1 MKDVKPGLIEEYEI
15 TPYTLMV
22 MPTTYGSKIYSHIIE
37 LDDEYISPFR
47 PIDIIKKSCHYFG
60 TSYEGRKEGTRQ
72 LIGITHK
79 APIAINPTS
88 SMFFFPTTSPMRPQ
102 CIWVSLEHIDSY
114 SRIDLSHTS
123 VTFKNNQQAELPI
136 STSSFENQY
145 MRTVFLKDKLIQ
157 RIEETDRKYFYL
169 HSGSHHLK
177 ASEMGLKY
185 TKYKKIHWEEE

>member
-1 MKDVKPGLIEEYEI
+1 MNDVTENLVEEYEI

-22 MPTTYGSKIYSHIIE
+22 KPVTYGGKTHSHIFE
-37 LDDEYISPFR
+37 MDDEYISPFR
-47 PIDIIKKSCHYFG
+47 PIDIIKKSCNYFG

-88 SMFFFPTTSPMRPQ
+88 SMFFFPTTSPLRPQ
-102 CIWVSLEHIDSY
+102 CIWVSLEHIDTFN
-114 SRIDLSHTS
+114 RADNSHTS
-123 VTFKNNQQAELPI
+123 VLFKNHLQELLPI

-145 MRTVFLKDKLIQ
+145 MRTVILKDKLIQ

-169 HSGSHHLK
+169 HSSTRPSK
-177 ASEMGLKY
+177 ASERHSNY
-185 TKYKKIHWEEE
+185 TRYKKFNSEE

>member
-15 TPYTLMV
+15 TPYTIMV
-22 MPTTYGSKIYSHIIE
+22 KPITYGSKIYSHIIE
-37 LDDEYISPFR
+37 LDDEFISPFR

-88 SMFFFPTTSPMRPQ
+88 SMFFFPTTSPLRPQ
-102 CIWVSLEHIDSY
+102 CIWVSLEHIESFK
-114 SRIDLSHTS
+114 RIDLSHTF

-157 RIEETDRKYFYL
+157 RIEETDRKYVYL
-169 HSGSHHLK
+169 HSGPHQLK
-177 ASEMGLKY
+177 ASEMGAKY
-185 TKYKKIHWEEE
+185 SKYKKIHWEEH